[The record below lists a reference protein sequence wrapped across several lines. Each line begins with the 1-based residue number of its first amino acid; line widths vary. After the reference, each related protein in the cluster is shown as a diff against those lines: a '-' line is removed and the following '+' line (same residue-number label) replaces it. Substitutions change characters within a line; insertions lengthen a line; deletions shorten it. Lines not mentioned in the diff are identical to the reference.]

1 MFLKNGIFDE
11 KTDRNL
17 LRSERKNRTAAAEN
31 ETIRKYCGLASDDVV
46 YASGHTIHWTNTNL
60 MLDPESDWYNPYV
73 TGMKTG
79 SLSGHYCLIA
89 TLEKD
94 GKTYVAG
101 VFTGQDNADRYGD
114 MTTMRSRRT
123 TPA

>member
-1 MFLKNGIFDE
+1 MSAVQFVIPAFLIQEDGNSQD
-11 KTDRNL
+11 
-17 LRSERKNRTAAAEN
+17 
-31 ETIRKYCGLASDDVV
+31 
-46 YASGHTIHWTNTNL
+46 TIHWTNTNL

-94 GKTYVAG
+94 GKT
-101 VFTGQDNADRYGD
+101 
-114 MTTMRSRRT
+114 
-123 TPA
+123 